1 MIKFFKTKGRDMSKM
16 KWIRYAPIGLLIL
29 GSLTLTTIY
38 THWELSILTGVFL
51 AILSKGMRRARS
63 YKINQRFPDVEG

>member
-1 MIKFFKTKGRDMSKM
+1 MSKM
-16 KWIRYAPIGLLIL
+16 KWIRYTPIGLLIL

-51 AILSKGMRRARS
+51 AIISKGMRRTRS
-63 YKINQRFPDVEG
+63 NKTD